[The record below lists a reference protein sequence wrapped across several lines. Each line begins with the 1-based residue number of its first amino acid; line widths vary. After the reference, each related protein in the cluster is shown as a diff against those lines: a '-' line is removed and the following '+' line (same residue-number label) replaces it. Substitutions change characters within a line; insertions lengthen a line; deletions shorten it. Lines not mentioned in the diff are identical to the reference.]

1 MQLSRYLFRGV
12 QSEKRRLGR
21 THEEYNIYRQRWRER
36 ERKSLRVKKGWTQ
49 GPEENLRVG
58 KYPVNWIQQQAGSGE
73 FSRSK
78 RVKVSSEL

>member
-1 MQLSRYLFRGV
+1 MKNITFTGRDGERG
-12 QSEKRRLGR
+12 KK
-21 THEEYNIYRQRWRER
+21 
-36 ERKSLRVKKGWTQ
+36 KSFRVKKGWTQ